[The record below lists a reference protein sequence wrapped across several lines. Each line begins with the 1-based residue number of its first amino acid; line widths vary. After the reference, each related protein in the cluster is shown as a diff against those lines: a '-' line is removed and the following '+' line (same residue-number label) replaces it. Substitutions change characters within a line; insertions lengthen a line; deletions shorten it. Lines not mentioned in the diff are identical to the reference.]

1 LGGGLRFVVDLS
13 ILLDIFVG
21 MAQMYPGTPFRA
33 DISGADA
40 GTEFRTTKMSSS
52 MGFEGMI

>member
-1 LGGGLRFVVDLS
+1 MSNAGGKC

-33 DISGADA
+33 DITGAKCRNGVPDY
-40 GTEFRTTKMSSS
+40 KNVQ
-52 MGFEGMI
+52 